1 MKTNY
6 NFNEM
11 IKLNAIMQSKLQDL
25 MVLDKKRAE
34 LIKRAEELKSLT
46 PEIQRE
52 MEESLSQ
59 YTALAEEISSL
70 KAKAKQLKTKK

>member
-1 MKTNY
+1 
-6 NFNEM
+6 
-11 IKLNAIMQSKLQDL
+11 MQSKLQDL